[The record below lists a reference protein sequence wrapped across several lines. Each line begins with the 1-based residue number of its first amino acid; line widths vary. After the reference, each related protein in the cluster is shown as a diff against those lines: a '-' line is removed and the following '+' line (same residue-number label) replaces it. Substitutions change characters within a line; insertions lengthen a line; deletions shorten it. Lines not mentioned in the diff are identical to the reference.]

1 MLQEEASVNFYNRS
15 QNPDQL
21 EITYFTD
28 PLCCWSWGFEP
39 QWRKLRYEFMG
50 QVSWNYCMAGLLP
63 DWKNFND
70 VENSVTR
77 PLQMGPVW
85 MHASQ
90 LSGMPI
96 NTRIWMEDP
105 PASSYPACIAVKC
118 AALQSAEAGE
128 IYLRKAREAIMIHG
142 QNIARI
148 EVLENIAKEI
158 ASQPGVLNLER
169 FTADMY
175 NDVGLNAFTKD
186 MEQVRLSGINR
197 YPSLL
202 IRYTG
207 AKSILVTG
215 YRPYN
220 VLLDAIRQ
228 IAPDLQK
235 TQTASQMP
243 GYQQFWGESM
253 TDTELKEAEK

>member
-1 MLQEEASVNFYNRS
+1 MLQKPGNDVINDES
-15 QNPDQL
+15 QKAGQL

-28 PLCCWSWGFEP
+28 PLCCWSWAFEP
-39 QWRKLRYEFMG
+39 QWRKFRYEFTG
-50 QVSWNYCMAGLLP
+50 QVSWKYCMAGLLP

-70 VENSVTR
+70 VTNSVNR

-90 LSGMPI
+90 LSGMPM

-128 IYLRKAREAIMIHG
+128 KFLRKSRETIMIHG
-142 QNIARI
+142 QNIAKLD
-148 EVLENIAKEI
+148 VLENIASQV
-158 ASQPGVLNLER
+158 AAQPGLLNMER
-169 FTADMY
+169 FKSDMH
-175 NDVGLNAFTKD
+175 NEVGLNAFKKD
-186 MEQVRLSGINR
+186 MEQVQLSGINR

-202 IRYTG
+202 IRYVN

-215 YRPYN
+215 YRPYS

-228 IAPDLQK
+228 IAPTLRK
-235 TQTASQMP
+235 TQSASKSP
-243 GYQQFWGESM
+243 DYINYWDSITE
-253 TDTELKEAEK
+253 TELKEAGI